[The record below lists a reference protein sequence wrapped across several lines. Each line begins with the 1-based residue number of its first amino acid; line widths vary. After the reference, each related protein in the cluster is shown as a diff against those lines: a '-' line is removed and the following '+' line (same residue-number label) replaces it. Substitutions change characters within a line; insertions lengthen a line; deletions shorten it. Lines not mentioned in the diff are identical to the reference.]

1 MDRKGRKRRANSQ
14 ERWELQQL
22 RAAGAIDQSDMPE
35 YDEETGDLEQQDSG
49 GKVVTNWSQSYN
61 NIIYNIYNITIIKAL
76 H

>member
-49 GKVVTNWSQSYN
+49 GKVVTNWSQ
-61 NIIYNIYNITIIKAL
+61 
-76 H
+76 

>member
-35 YDEETGDLEQQDSG
+35 YDEETGDLEQHDSG
-49 GKVVTNWSQSYN
+49 GNYRI
-61 NIIYNIYNITIIKAL
+61 NIVFCK
-76 H
+76 